1 MIRRSIF
8 IVFLFF
14 LVGCSTTENQ
24 NYVKNLMISFED
36 GKYCFTVE
44 CYDFSTSQ
52 ENYIYEK
59 YCGSDLD
66 QLCINV
72 TRNRNFNY
80 RLCENI
86 YITAN
91 MFDGNISKIIY
102 SLNRLKIP
110 VTANI
115 MCYASDTLPE
125 NNVSGH
131 KLIGSAVF
139 DLIDNKNKITGFV
152 QFTDKDKNNKG
163 AVLVSDGVPVKLL
176 NENQWN
182 IFNIFTGKTK
192 DFSFVFRDGTIYCK
206 LENCKVMHSFDG
218 SLNLNIY
225 ASLKDY
231 KGINNYITSENFM
244 KELLENEIR
253 DTAYELYNDTL
264 ITDNS
269 NLHWYCIQSGEKC
282 DGVNINVFII

>member
-1 MIRRSIF
+1 
-8 IVFLFF
+8 
-14 LVGCSTTENQ
+14 
-24 NYVKNLMISFED
+24 
-36 GKYCFTVE
+36 
-44 CYDFSTSQ
+44 
-52 ENYIYEK
+52 
-59 YCGSDLD
+59 
-66 QLCINV
+66 
-72 TRNRNFNY
+72 
-80 RLCENI
+80 
-86 YITAN
+86 
-91 MFDGNISKIIY
+91 
-102 SLNRLKIP
+102 
-110 VTANI
+110 

-125 NNVSGH
+125 NSVSGH

-192 DFSFVFRDGTIYCK
+192 EFSFVFRDGTIYCK

-231 KGINNYITSENFM
+231 KGINNYIAYENFM

-253 DTAYELYNDTL
+253 DTAYELYNDTI

-282 DGVNINVFII
+282 GGVNINVFII